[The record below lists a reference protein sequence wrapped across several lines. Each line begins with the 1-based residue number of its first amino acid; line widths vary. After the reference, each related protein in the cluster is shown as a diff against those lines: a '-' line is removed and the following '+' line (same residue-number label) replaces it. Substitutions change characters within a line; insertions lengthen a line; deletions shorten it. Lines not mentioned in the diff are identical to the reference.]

1 MGAARAREVEQAKIA
16 KVVVIMRMIT
26 LHKIQYKG
34 EGEMVKRVTEK
45 IKNLVSEIMGFKFL
59 WDEKIDIS
67 LSDEEIKKRFS
78 EIPQYIIEQRDK
90 HVGTVKIISPILL
103 ATNSSVMLFLLN
115 SQKASH
121 ISFYWFLV
129 GLFMSMMS
137 LVIVYGFYCD
147 TYKSTIYFAIGRH
160 KFKDFIQYECMIN
173 RKFMKAEL
181 VSMILSVFCFS
192 MGINGYM

>member
-1 MGAARAREVEQAKIA
+1 
-16 KVVVIMRMIT
+16 
-26 LHKIQYKG
+26 
-34 EGEMVKRVTEK
+34 
-45 IKNLVSEIMGFKFL
+45 
-59 WDEKIDIS
+59 
-67 LSDEEIKKRFS
+67 
-78 EIPQYIIEQRDK
+78 
-90 HVGTVKIISPILL
+90 
-103 ATNSSVMLFLLN
+103 MLFLLN

-147 TYKSTIYFAIGRH
+147 TYKSAIYFAIGRH

>member
-1 MGAARAREVEQAKIA
+1 
-16 KVVVIMRMIT
+16 
-26 LHKIQYKG
+26 
-34 EGEMVKRVTEK
+34 MVKRVTEK

-147 TYKSTIYFAIGRH
+147 TYPKL
-160 KFKDFIQYECMIN
+160 E
-173 RKFMKAEL
+173 
-181 VSMILSVFCFS
+181 
-192 MGINGYM
+192 